1 MSKKNSTAS
10 SNSGSNDTTK
20 QAASFSKGTLQHR
33 HTHVKMLQNS
43 LLVWLDINIDTNT
56 KDHQTAVTQLLQVV
70 HDINIFTDSNQCIRF
85 MEGLNDD
92 KAYMIISGSLGQ
104 YIVPKVHDIS
114 QLDAIFIFCSDK
126 KRHEQWAKQWLK
138 IGGVFTE
145 ISSIC
150 EALKQIGQQ
159 TEQNAVA
166 ISFMATNENVVHQD
180 LDQLDA
186 SFIYTQILKEI
197 LLTIKFEQQH
207 IKEFI
212 HYCREEFAQNDH
224 ELSNITKIEREYY
237 QKTPVWWYTYEC
249 FLHPMLNHALRI
261 MDVNTIIKMGFFIAD
276 LHRHIKQLHS
286 EQFGGHHSDKTFTV
300 YRGQVMSKEGFGQL
314 RKRQGGLMSFNN
326 FLSTSK
332 DRQISLQFAYQAVE
346 NPDLVGVLF
355 IMTIDPSQST
365 VPFAATTDVSYNNK
379 ADEVLFSMHT
389 VFRIHNI
396 KPLDKNNHL
405 FEVNLALTN
414 DTDQD
419 LCVLANRIRE
429 ETSASTNGWY
439 RLSQLLLEMGKIGSN
454 EVSSTRKLQIWS
466 SLTLFYLNSNSQSI
480 SYNS

>member
-1 MSKKNSTAS
+1 
-10 SNSGSNDTTK
+10 
-20 QAASFSKGTLQHR
+20 
-33 HTHVKMLQNS
+33 
-43 LLVWLDINIDTNT
+43 
-56 KDHQTAVTQLLQVV
+56 
-70 HDINIFTDSNQCIRF
+70 
-85 MEGLNDD
+85 
-92 KAYMIISGSLGQ
+92 
-104 YIVPKVHDIS
+104 
-114 QLDAIFIFCSDK
+114 
-126 KRHEQWAKQWLK
+126 
-138 IGGVFTE
+138 
-145 ISSIC
+145 
-150 EALKQIGQQ
+150 
-159 TEQNAVA
+159 
-166 ISFMATNENVVHQD
+166 
-180 LDQLDA
+180 
-186 SFIYTQILKEI
+186 
-197 LLTIKFEQQH
+197 
-207 IKEFI
+207 
-212 HYCREEFAQNDH
+212 
-224 ELSNITKIEREYY
+224 
-237 QKTPVWWYTYEC
+237 
-249 FLHPMLNHALRI
+249 

-439 RLSQLLLEMGKIGSN
+439 RLSQLLLEMGKIDEAQQINNALLKQTTNDTENGDNYEQLGRGKYHQGDYKEALKFYEKALELRQKTLPSN
-454 EVSSTRKLQIWS
+454 HPNLASSYFNIGLVYFNTGEYLKALSYHEKVLEIRQQSLHPSHPDLASSYNNIGLVYFNMANYSKALSYHEKALEIQQKGLPPNHPDLASSYNNIGLVYFNVSDYSKALSYHEKALEIRQQSLPPGHPQIVSSYKKIGLVYEKMEEYPKALSYYDKVLQMQQKVLPPNHPDLAASCNNIGCIYAKMNEYS
-466 SLTLFYLNSNSQSI
+466 KSLFYYERAVEIGQHSLPSNHPDLEEYRKNLDQVKKKL
-480 SYNS
+480 